1 MNSESYS
8 ECIVQ
13 TVRPKW
19 VIPAVAGMVLSL
31 GAFIYFLLCMN
42 IWLELLS
49 AAIFGILLFLVY
61 RYGSV
66 EYEYLYILDELTIA
80 KIFRKRS
87 RKDAVSVS
95 MQEVEMLCPTEDSDA
110 ERMRGSG
117 SQVEYLDFSSGEKDK
132 PTYTLK
138 YVSGGKTH
146 FLCFEPDEKMLK
158 QMRHD
163 HPGRVRLRK

>member
-95 MQEVEMLCPTEDSDA
+95 MQEVEPKTSRFLDVLEKKHA
-110 ERMRGSG
+110 E
-117 SQVEYLDFSSGEKDK
+117 SQVKLANAISFSSYRKEDK
-132 PTYTLK
+132 
-138 YVSGGKTH
+138 
-146 FLCFEPDEKMLK
+146 
-158 QMRHD
+158 
-163 HPGRVRLRK
+163 